1 MPAGQWILLNIPTWA
16 VALIML
22 AIATGFSVV
31 GLLIVR
37 RYVPPEKLKSHH
49 DIAGPLHA
57 TIGVIYA
64 VLLAFTTIIVWEQYD
79 TTSRNLTNEALYYSD
94 VARNSLGIPEPLRSE
109 FRAALDQ
116 YFNTVIEEEWHKLEY
131 GGQSDKVL
139 AAGKKVNSVFARFE
153 PSTEKEKIVF
163 QQVLNKLNA
172 AGEMRRE
179 RIISAHEGVP
189 PVLWMVLL
197 VGGLITVAFTFFF
210 GSENLLA
217 QILMTTMLA
226 ALIALVLF
234 TILVLDYPFIGDMKV
249 TTEALEHMLKSTT

>member
-1 MPAGQWILLNIPTWA
+1 MPAGQWIMLNVPTLA
-16 VALIML
+16 ILVIML
-22 AIATGFSVV
+22 AIAAVFSVV

-37 RYVPPEKLKSHH
+37 RFVPPEKLRSDH
-49 DIAGPLHA
+49 DIAGPIHGS
-57 TIGVIYA
+57 IGVIYA

-94 VARNSLGIPEPLRSE
+94 VARTSLGIPEPLRSE

-116 YFNTVIEEEWHKLEY
+116 YFDTVIEEEWHKLEY

-153 PSTEKEKIVF
+153 PATEKEKIVF

-172 AGEMRRE
+172 AGEMRRD

-189 PVLWMVLL
+189 PVIWMVLI
-197 VGGLITVAFTFFF
+197 VGALITISFAFFF

-217 QILMTTMLA
+217 QIIMTVMLA
-226 ALIALVLF
+226 ALIAVVLF
-234 TILVLDYPFIGDMKV
+234 TILVLDYPFIGDMKI